1 MSHALPYLVG
11 LLITLLVLVYV
22 YSAAVASWHVHNTAY
37 FTRGQKLAQLVMI
50 WLLPIIG
57 VAFVLSMLGPEER
70 KRRPG
75 WVPLLEP
82 LILAAF
88 IHSGSS
94 TGEDTPH
101 GCASTDSTPSH
112 GGGTDCGGGDGGSG
126 D

>member
-1 MSHALPYLVG
+1 MSNALPYLVG
-11 LLITLLVLVYV
+11 FLIALLVLFYV
-22 YSAAVASWHVHNTAY
+22 YSAAVASWHVHKTAY

-82 LILAAF
+82 FILAMF
-88 IHSGSS
+88 IHSASGATDDASHGS
-94 TGEDTPH
+94 T
-101 GCASTDSTPSH
+101 STDSTSSH
-112 GGGTDCGGGDGGSG
+112 DGGSDGGDG

>member
-1 MSHALPYLVG
+1 MSYALPYLVG
-11 LLITLLVLVYV
+11 LLVLLLVVIHV
-22 YSAAVASWHVHNTAY
+22 YSAAVATWHLTHTEY
-37 FTRGQKLAQLVMI
+37 FSQAQKFAQLAIV

-57 VAFVLSMLGPEER
+57 VAFVLSVLGPEER

-88 IHSGSS
+88 IHSGSG
-94 TGEDTPH
+94 TGDDVSH
-101 GCASTDSTPSH
+101 HSASTESAPSH
-112 GGGTDCGGGDGGSG
+112 DGGGDGSG